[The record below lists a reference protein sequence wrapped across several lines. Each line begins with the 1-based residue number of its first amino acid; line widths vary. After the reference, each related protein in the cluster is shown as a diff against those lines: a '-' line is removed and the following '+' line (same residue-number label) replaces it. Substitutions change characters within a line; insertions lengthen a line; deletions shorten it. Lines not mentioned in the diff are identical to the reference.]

1 MNLLINA
8 VISSLHG
15 SHFNCDENRDTDPNS
30 KRNQT
35 YNQSD
40 YLALL
45 HVISLSKL
53 VALDV
58 PLHDLCFGVL
68 VAVAVSTILQI
79 HRIRVNLVD
88 LLGLVCII
96 ICVEVVL
103 EVVGLQSCGVNLTKV
118 LVNVFPSELIR
129 ILHIVVI
136 GDSEIR
142 VI

>member
-1 MNLLINA
+1 VNLLINT
-8 VISSLHG
+8 VISSLNG
-15 SHFNCDENRDTDPNS
+15 FHFNCDENRDTDPNS

-40 YLALL
+40 YLTLL

-53 VALDV
+53 ITLDV
-58 PLHDLCFGVL
+58 SLHDVSFGVL
-68 VAVAVSTILQI
+68 VAVAVSAILKI

-96 ICVEVVL
+96 VCVEVVL
-103 EVVGLQSCGVNLTKV
+103 EVVGLQSYCVYLTKV
-118 LVNVFPSELIR
+118 LVDVFPSKLIR
-129 ILHIVVI
+129 ILHIIVV
-136 GDSEIR
+136 GDSEVR